1 VSTIHRR
8 GLISAFALALFLIP
22 GTALGASKPI
32 DQFHD
37 HFTDS
42 FSTDLCGIEVD
53 AVIVVTDNFFL
64 YEGDAFKDA
73 SSVRI
78 TYTNPD
84 NGNSV
89 VVSSAGTIS
98 GTSIIDEEAGT
109 ITFVNTYKGLPE
121 KIQTANGRVLT
132 RDAGVITFMDTFDLE
147 TEEFLGS
154 EVSVR
159 GPHPEADADFAL
171 FCETVVSALA

>member
-1 VSTIHRR
+1 MSTIARR
-8 GLISAFALALFLIP
+8 GFISAFALAIFLVP

-32 DQFHD
+32 EQFHD

-42 FSTDLCGIEVD
+42 FSTELCGLQVD
-53 AVIVVTDNFFL
+53 AVIVVSDNFFV

-89 VVSSAGTIS
+89 LVSSAGTVS
-98 GTSIIDEEAGT
+98 GTATVDEAAGT
-109 ITFVNTYKGLPE
+109 ITFVNTYTGLPE
-121 KIQTANGRVLT
+121 KIQTANGSVLT
-132 RDAGVITFMDTFDLE
+132 RDAGVITLSDTFDLE
-147 TEEFLGS
+147 TGEFLS
-154 EVSVR
+154 RDVSVS
-159 GPHPEADADFAL
+159 GPHPEADADFEL
-171 FCETVVSALA
+171 FCETLVSALA